1 MIRVLNVISD
11 TNIGGAGRVILNYL
25 RYSDRSR
32 FETWVALPR
41 GSLLRPPLEE
51 AGARVR
57 EVEGMA
63 DRSYH
68 REDVKTLRAL
78 MGELKPDLVHTH
90 GCLSG
95 RIAAKRCHI
104 PAVYSRHSAFPVPA
118 KLKYPPGRWVNK
130 FVNEHY
136 ADHII
141 AVSPAT
147 RDNLTEGGISPGKI
161 TVVMNGVSPVPRTS
175 PEERAALRQELSI
188 PAGDTVFGILARL
201 EDYKGHLYLVEG
213 GVSPK
218 KIAVVMN
225 GAAPV
230 PRTSPAERAALKE
243 ALSIPPGDVVFGILA
258 RLEDYKGHL
267 DLLEAARLLKA
278 RGREG
283 FTVLIAGTGPFEPL
297 VAQAVEGSGLEGRVK
312 LLGFRS
318 DAAALLNILDVQLN
332 CSYGTEAT
340 SMALLEGMSLGLPTI
355 ASDYGGNPWVV
366 EDGES
371 GLLFSSRNAAALA
384 DAMERLMDSPRERE
398 AMGARALER
407 YRADFTGEV
416 FAQNTENIYLDILK
430 GAK

>member
-1 MIRVLNVISD
+1 MIQVLNVISD

-25 RYSDRSR
+25 RCSDRAR
-32 FETWVALPR
+32 FETTAVLPR
-41 GSLLRPPLEE
+41 GSLLKPSLEE
-51 AGARVR
+51 AGAQVV
-57 EVEGMA
+57 EVDGMA

-68 REDVKTLRAL
+68 REDVKAL
-78 MGELKPDLVHTH
+78 TELFRRSPPDLVHTH

-95 RIAAKRCHI
+95 RIAAKRCGV
-104 PAVYSRHSAFPVPA
+104 PVVYSRHSAFPVPA
-118 KLKYPPGRWVNK
+118 KLRYPPGRWVNRW
-130 FVNEHY
+130 VNQRY
-136 ADHII
+136 ADRII

-147 RDNLTEGGISPGKI
+147 RDN
-161 TVVMNGVSPVPRTS
+161 
-175 PEERAALRQELSI
+175 
-188 PAGDTVFGILARL
+188 
-201 EDYKGHLYLVEG
+201 LVEG

-267 DLLEAARLLKA
+267 YLVEAVRLLME
-278 RGREG
+278 RGRED
-283 FTVLIAGTGPFEPL
+283 FTVLAAGTGPFEEEL
-297 VAQAVEGSGLEGRVK
+297 ARAVQKAGVGDRLR

-318 DAAALLNILDVQLN
+318 DVAALLNILDVQLN

-340 SMALLEGMSLGLPTI
+340 SMALLEGMSLGLPSI

-366 EDGES
+366 EDS
-371 GLLFSSRNAAALA
+371 RTGLIFPSRDAAALA
-384 DAMERLMDSPRERE
+384 DAMERLTDRPEERQAMGRRARERYE
-398 AMGARALER
+398 NS
-407 YRADFTGEV
+407 FTGEA
-416 FAQNTENIYLDILK
+416 FAKNTESIYLDILK